1 LPNEHCDCPEVLWF
15 IKLRESVDV
24 EAELYTYME
33 VAATKE
39 LLQIGFDETKING
52 QSTNLWLLIEK
63 KDIKTKVWLVSL
75 LEAQAMKLLLILKRS
90 YKQKQV

>member
-15 IKLRESVDV
+15 IKLRESLDV

-52 QSTNLWLLIEK
+52 QSTHL
-63 KDIKTKVWLVSL
+63 
-75 LEAQAMKLLLILKRS
+75 
-90 YKQKQV
+90 

>member
-1 LPNEHCDCPEVLWF
+1 VLWF

-39 LLQIGFDETKING
+39 LLQIGFDDQDQWPIN
-52 QSTNLWLLIEK
+52 SSVVI
-63 KDIKTKVWLVSL
+63 D
-75 LEAQAMKLLLILKRS
+75 
-90 YKQKQV
+90 